1 MAINIGG
8 KYLLKCKI
16 ITPLFMGGASQQA
29 ELRTQSF
36 NGLLRWWFRVAGGS
50 INDEKRIFGW
60 AGETSN
66 QGLCRIFIKDFDKLK
81 KKLFSKE
88 FDNSGRVRQ
97 DKGINYL
104 GFSLDQRFKKDDKN
118 KIQREYLERNQQFE
132 IKISFHPKAN
142 DDDIKKFFSSLWLAF
157 NLGNFGSRAR
167 RGFGSIKIEN
177 IKENENDIT
186 NDCFGLSFV
195 PSGDLKNWVK
205 TNLDRIKNILNPSQR
220 SNIPYVFDNFEIYHL
235 QKSAFNNWRNW
246 KNKVQQGRK
255 GKFLKISWDG
265 SNINNWNN
273 LLDFMGFLLM
283 AYRSYRNPDYDNAK
297 SILQDNIKSN
307 LFERPIFG
315 LPLNF
320 FYSSLK
326 KPKTEKIGYGDMVH
340 LKQGNETLRRASP
353 LMIKIIE
360 SNNSYE
366 GLFIVMKS
374 TFMPPNS
381 RLTFSNKDVNL
392 PSDNLWKALD
402 DFISTLEKCNL
413 IRRIYP

>member
-60 AGETSN
+60 AGKTSN

-177 IKENENDIT
+177 IKENEKDIT

-220 SNIPYVFDNFEIYHL
+220 SNIPYVFDNFEIYL
-235 QKSAFNNWRNW
+235 FDEDKDW
-246 KNKVQQGRK
+246 KN
-255 GKFLKISWDG
+255 
-265 SNINNWNN
+265 
-273 LLDFMGFLLM
+273 LLNKAGM
-283 AYRSYRNPDYDNAK
+283 AYRDFRRNESLDDR
-297 SILQDNIKSN
+297 IV
-307 LFERPIFG
+307 FG
-315 LPLNF
+315 LPIVSVSRYRN
-320 FYSSLK
+320 
-326 KPKTEKIGYGDMVH
+326 
-340 LKQGNETLRRASP
+340 LRRASP
-353 LMIKIIE
+353 LIFKVIE
-360 SNNSYE
+360 INKNNYAL
-366 GLFIVMKS
+366 LFIIMK
-374 TFMPPNS
+374 PNDKNKFIFHPE
-381 RLTFSNKDVNL
+381 RKNVKWNLLSNFVSSKT
-392 PSDNLWKALD
+392 K
-402 DFISTLEKCNL
+402 
-413 IRRIYP
+413 IYP